1 VKRGRKRKII
11 PAARLCAMR
20 DFIAR
25 ILTLLGIGRRRQPER
40 RVYNGDQETV
50 PQFTNRDI
58 AEYWIG
64 SGINYRRL
72 WGAYEAGYEGYV
84 DKFKSR
90 KIHLM
95 VIEFSFPPN
104 YLPLVDHEAV
114 LKTLK
119 GAFHDL
125 KKENLNEDEYGRA
138 LPLFLTKTLQR
149 DL

>member
-1 VKRGRKRKII
+1 LGD
-11 PAARLCAMR
+11 AAK
-20 DFIAR
+20 
-25 ILTLLGIGRRRQPER
+25 PER
-40 RVYNGDQETV
+40 RVYTRGQETV

>member
-1 VKRGRKRKII
+1 
-11 PAARLCAMR
+11 MR

-40 RVYNGDQETV
+40 RVYTRDQETV

-64 SGINYRRL
+64 SGINYR

-95 VIEFSFPPN
+95 VIEFSFPPK
-104 YLPLVDHEAV
+104 YLPLVDH
-114 LKTLK
+114 
-119 GAFHDL
+119 
-125 KKENLNEDEYGRA
+125 
-138 LPLFLTKTLQR
+138 
-149 DL
+149 